1 MKTREKIEK
10 LVGSMNELCE
20 GKELYIIMCACTDL
34 LTDILMEM
42 EEEAGENH
50 GSDDCP
56 FVMFSKI
63 INSMLAFK
71 QGMREGPDN
80 ETRIH

>member
-1 MKTREKIEK
+1 MKTHEKIEK

-42 EEEAGENH
+42 EIGRAH
-50 GSDDCP
+50 
-56 FVMFSKI
+56 V
-63 INSMLAFK
+63 
-71 QGMREGPDN
+71 
-80 ETRIH
+80 

>member
-1 MKTREKIEK
+1 MKTHEKIEK
-10 LVGSMNELCE
+10 LVGSMNDLCE
-20 GKELYIIMCACTDL
+20 GKELYVIMCACTDL

-42 EEEAGENH
+42 EEVAGEEH

-56 FVMFSKI
+56 FVIFSKL

-80 ETRIH
+80 ETRLH

>member
-1 MKTREKIEK
+1 MKTHEKIEK
-10 LVGSMNELCE
+10 LVGSMNDLCE

-42 EEEAGENH
+42 EEVAGEDH

-56 FVMFSKI
+56 FVIFSKL

-71 QGMREGPDN
+71 QGMREGADDD
-80 ETRIH
+80 TTIH